1 VEFHIVCVFDNGLVT
16 WYTGPADSDTLGEAK
31 GSFQSTNRLSEL
43 NDTNN
48 WLGRSQWEDS
58 TANASWNEVR
68 LWKGAL
74 TPEEIEKY
82 HRMGPDGINPNIAVA
97 RRRPTSPRLSRAR

>member
-1 VEFHIVCVFDNGLVT
+1 MFDNGLVT